1 MEVFFL
7 KTLNDIRK
15 MFNWLD
21 QKIEINTKLIDL
33 QRFNSTKDVIKLEY
47 AQNKTVI
54 AVKFNQSFFNVEEAL
69 FEDIVKYAY
78 ACVAYHIL
86 YKSTS
91 KQSSQWK
98 SLCKRVD
105 APENILTIQ
114 EVQEILEKNKIAK
127 SQYSIT
133 CPFCN
138 NTVRFVKLT
147 AGYISYQNG
156 NIYTCKICGRKF
168 SKNNKINKK
177 VATIDKFT
185 DDYFFLSNF
194 AFSPITYEG
203 IKYNSVEAAFQATK
217 TLNMNERKSFSEL
230 SPSQAKAKGRQ
241 VELRSDWEEIKDDI
255 MKELIIL
262 KFVNNPEYKK
272 KLLATGCAEL
282 IEGNTWNDTYWGVCN
297 DMGENK
303 LGKILMEVRNLLK
316 K

>member
-1 MEVFFL
+1 M

-54 AVKFNQSFFNVEEAL
+54 AVKFNQSFFDVKEAL

-86 YKSTS
+86 YKSAS

-98 SLCKRVD
+98 SLCKRIG

-177 VATIDKFT
+177 VATIDRFT

-194 AFSPITYEG
+194 SFSPITYEG

-217 TLNMNERKSFSEL
+217 TLDINERKSFSKL

-241 VELRSDWEEIKDDI
+241 VELRSDWEEIKDNV

-262 KFVNNPEYKK
+262 KFVNNPEYKR

-282 IEGNTWNDTYWGVCN
+282 IEENTWNDTYWGVCN
-297 DMGENK
+297 DIGENK
-303 LGKILMEVRNLLK
+303 VGKILMEVRNLLAL
-316 K
+316 